1 MNVFADQKWPFFLI
15 DQTFDQQ
22 NILTNKTLRYLITH
36 VPEAILIFL
45 KESWI
50 INMYFSWLQ
59 IEEIS
64 ASFKSLYSKPCTKN
78 NNKQNTRVNFRDFS
92 LTFRFSGVIKV
103 LFVLIE
109 KVLLNVGHFL
119 TDFWQFWSWLFE
131 IWIQLFLDFYGY
143 K

>member
-1 MNVFADQKWPFFLI
+1 MTIFSDWPNFWPTEYFN
-15 DQTFDQQ
+15 QQ
-22 NILTNKTLRYLITH
+22 NITQANSTLRYLITH

-50 INMYFSWLQ
+50 INMYFSRLQ

-64 ASFKSLYSKPCTKN
+64 ASFKSLYSKPCTKS